1 MFLCKIHHIFTG
13 VMHLNRLLDV
23 HIKHAGVVQV
33 VLLVD
38 DVVPG
43 PDGHQ
48 VGVVCGGGDGHGP
61 GAPGVGVAQL
71 VGQVLQL
78 VRTQVVVVP
87 QTSVVGGTRCSL
99 DTLVGAQIEV
109 ILGGMGDV
117 GVHGRPCG
125 NIPRSSAL
133 VTMVGAEEAGVVTL
147 LDHDEGDSR
156 LVVSFQLRNRTF

>member
-87 QTSVVGGTRCSL
+87 QTSVVGGTRRSL
-99 DTLVGAQIEV
+99 DTCNESVSAV
-109 ILGGMGDV
+109 F
-117 GVHGRPCG
+117 
-125 NIPRSSAL
+125 NI
-133 VTMVGAEEAGVVTL
+133 TL
-147 LDHDEGDSR
+147 IVQCSL
-156 LVVSFQLRNRTF
+156 L